1 MKTIG
6 RMALCGCALLYSLV
20 ASAQTYT
27 ETALLFSR
35 SRPGGSARIQGMGGV
50 QNSLGG
56 DYSSAYSNPAG
67 LGMYNRSE
75 FTFSP
80 AFNSNSTSSDYLGE
94 STGDS
99 KSRLNLPGLSF
110 VFHTDKEGKL
120 GFLGGTFGITFN
132 RINDFNR
139 SFTYQGT
146 KTNNSVIDYFI
157 QDATG
162 TDESQ
167 FNQGDFNYNTP
178 TGLAYENYLI
188 SSQAEYVGGDPT
200 LYFSFVNGNPTL
212 QQEEV
217 ETSKAQNQWSF
228 SYGANLSDKIYLG
241 GGIGITSL
249 NYKSKKT
256 FNETFK
262 NDTLSSLSLEE
273 NLSISGS
280 GINATIGSIV
290 RPIEFF
296 QFGISVTSP
305 TSYQITDNYSALMN
319 STWNG
324 FVYDQ
329 VKNIVLTDE
338 DASTDVLVTDYSL
351 ATPFKLSGGATFF
364 IQKHGFISADV
375 DYLDYGK
382 AKYSSNTNGVS
393 FTEDNS
399 DIKSL
404 YKSVI
409 NYRVGGEYRFKDFR
423 ARAGYSFMP
432 DPFKAPQNGV
442 DRKISSYS
450 VGFGYRKKNFF
461 IDAAI
466 IYSEGNTSY
475 RPYRVNSPLS
485 PLVQTANKN
494 TLVMFTLGFPF

>member
-1 MKTIG
+1 MKKIG
-6 RMALCGCALLYSLV
+6 RMALTGCALLYSLMV
-20 ASAQTYT
+20 SAQSYT

-35 SRPGGSARIQGMGGV
+35 SRPGGSARIQGIGGV

-80 AFNSNSTSSDYLGE
+80 AFNSNNTSSDYLGE
-94 STGDS
+94 STSDS

-132 RINDFNR
+132 RINDFNKA
-139 SFTYQGT
+139 FTYRT
-146 KTNNSVIDYFI
+146 SLANNSIIDYFI

-167 FNQGDFNYNTP
+167 FDRDNFNYNTP

-212 QQEEV
+212 QEEVV
-217 ETSKAQNQWSF
+217 ETSRAQNQWSF
-228 SYGANLSDKIYLG
+228 SYGANLSDKVYLG

-262 NDTLSSLSLEE
+262 NDTLSSLMLEE

-280 GINATIGSIV
+280 GVNATIGSII

-296 QFGISVTSP
+296 QFGLSVTTP
-305 TSYQITDNYSALMN
+305 TSYQITDNYSALMSSKWN
-319 STWNG
+319 S
-324 FVYDQ
+324 FVYDTDR
-329 VKNIVLTDE
+329 KIILTDE
-338 DASTDVLVTDYSL
+338 DAQTEVVITDYRL
-351 ATPFKLSGGATFF
+351 TTPFRLNGGITYF
-364 IQKHGFISADV
+364 IKKHGFISADI
-375 DYLDYGK
+375 DYLDYGN

-393 FTEDNS
+393 FSEDNT
-399 DIKSL
+399 DIESL

-409 NYRVGGEYRFKDFR
+409 NFRVGGEYRFKDYR

-450 VGFGYRKKNFF
+450 IGFGYRKQNFF
-461 IDAAI
+461 IDGSLV
-466 IYSEGNTSY
+466 YTTGDTSY
-475 RPYRVNSPLS
+475 RPYTINNSLS

-494 TLVMFTLGFPF
+494 TLIMFTLGFPF

>member
-1 MKTIG
+1 MEKIG
-6 RMALCGCALLYSLV
+6 RMALFGCALLYSLMT
-20 ASAQTYT
+20 SAQSYT

-56 DYSSAYSNPAG
+56 DYSAGYSNPAG

-80 AFNSNSTSSDYLGE
+80 AFNSKSTSSDYLGE

-99 KSRLNLPGLSF
+99 KSRLNLSGLSF

-139 SFTYQGT
+139 SFTYEGT
-146 KTNNSVIDYFI
+146 NSDNSIIDYFI
-157 QDATG
+157 QDANG
-162 TDESQ
+162 TDKSQ
-167 FNQGDFNYNTP
+167 FAKDNFNYNTP
-178 TGLAYENYLI
+178 TGLAYFNYVI
-188 SSQAEYVGGDPT
+188 GPQTVIDPANDPT
-200 LYFSFVNGNPTL
+200 LYFTDQGSIPF
-212 QQEEV
+212 QHEEV
-217 ETSKAQNQWSF
+217 ETSRAQNQWSF
-228 SYGANLSDKIYLG
+228 SYGANLSDKVYIG

-249 NYKSKKT
+249 NFKSKKT
-256 FNETFK
+256 FSESFDK
-262 NDTLSSLSLEE
+262 GPLSSMILEE

-296 QFGISVTSP
+296 QFGISATSP

-319 STWNG
+319 TQWNNFQYDPST
-324 FVYDQ
+324 
-329 VKNIVLTDE
+329 VLNE
-338 DASTDVLVTDYSL
+338 EKASTDVVVTDYSL

-382 AKYSSNTNGVS
+382 AKYSSDTNGVS
-393 FTEDNS
+393 FTEDNG

-409 NYRVGGEYRFKDFR
+409 NYRIGGEYRFKDYR

-442 DRKISSYS
+442 DRKVSSYS
-450 VGFGYRKKNFF
+450 IGFGYRKQNFF
-461 IDAAI
+461 IDAAFV
-466 IYSEGNTSY
+466 YSEGNTSY

-494 TLVMFTLGFPF
+494 TVVMFTLGFPF

>member
-1 MKTIG
+1 MKYIG
-6 RMALCGCALLYSLV
+6 RITLTGCALLCSLM
-20 ASAQTYT
+20 ASAQSYT

-35 SRPGGSARIQGMGGV
+35 SRPGGSARVQGMGGV

-56 DYSSAYSNPAG
+56 DYSSGYSNPAG

-94 STGDS
+94 STSDS

-110 VFHTDKEGKL
+110 VFHADKEGKL
-120 GFLGGTFGITFN
+120 GFLGGTFGISFN

-146 KTNNSVIDYFI
+146 KTNNSIIDYFI

-162 TDESQ
+162 TDQSQ
-167 FNQGDFNYNTP
+167 FDSDGFNYNTP
-178 TGLAYENYLI
+178 TGLAYNNYLI
-188 SSQAEYVGGDPT
+188 SPQSEYVGGDPT

-212 QQEEV
+212 QKEEV
-217 ETSKAQNQWSF
+217 ETSRAQNQWSF

-241 GGIGITSL
+241 GGLGITSL

-262 NDTLSSLSLEE
+262 NDTLSSLLLEE

-280 GINATIGSIV
+280 GINAIIGSII

-296 QFGISVTSP
+296 QFGISATSP
-305 TSYQITDNYSALMN
+305 TSYQITDNYSASMN
-319 STWNG
+319 TKWNN
-324 FVYDQ
+324 FQYDSITLLNEE
-329 VKNIVLTDE
+329 K
-338 DASTDVLVTDYSL
+338 ASTDVIITDYSL
-351 ATPFKLSGGATFF
+351 ATPWKFNGGVAFF
-364 IQKHGFISADV
+364 IQKHGFISADIE
-375 DYLDYGK
+375 YLNYGN
-382 AKYSSNTNGVS
+382 AKYHSNTNGVS

-409 NYRVGGEYRFKDFR
+409 NYRMGGEYRFKDYR

-432 DPFKAPQNGV
+432 DPFKAPQNGI

-450 VGFGYRKKNFF
+450 IGFGYRKQNFF
-461 IDAAI
+461 IDAALV
-466 IYSEGNTSY
+466 YSEGNASY
-475 RPYRVNSPLS
+475 RPYQINSPQS

>member
-1 MKTIG
+1 MKKIG
-6 RMALCGCALLYSLV
+6 RMALCGCALLYSLMTT
-20 ASAQTYT
+20 AQSYT

-56 DYSSAYSNPAG
+56 DYSSGYSNPAG

-80 AFNSNSTSSDYLGE
+80 AFNANSTSSDYLGE
-94 STGDS
+94 STSDS
-99 KSRLNLPGLSF
+99 KSRLILPGLSF

-139 SFTYQGT
+139 SFTYTGI
-146 KTNNSVIDYFI
+146 NSDNSIIDYFI
-157 QDATG
+157 QDANG
-162 TDESQ
+162 TDKSQ
-167 FNQGDFNYNTP
+167 FAKDNFNYNTP
-178 TGLAYENYLI
+178 TGLAYFNYVI
-188 SSQAEYVGGDPT
+188 GPQTVIDPNFDPT
-200 LYFSFVNGNPTL
+200 LYFSDQGDIPL
-212 QQEEV
+212 QHEEV
-217 ETSKAQNQWSF
+217 ETSRSQNQWNL
-228 SYGANLSDKIYLG
+228 SYGANLGDIVYLG

-249 NYKSKKT
+249 NFRSKKNYSES
-256 FNETFK
+256 FDK
-262 NDTLSSLSLEE
+262 DPLSSIQLEE

-296 QFGISVTSP
+296 QFGISLTSP
-305 TSYQITDNYSALMN
+305 TSYQITDNYSASMN
-319 STWNG
+319 TKWNNFQYDPSTT
-324 FVYDQ
+324 
-329 VKNIVLTDE
+329 LDE
-338 DASTDVLVTDYSL
+338 EKASTDVIVTDYSL
-351 ATPFKLSGGATFF
+351 TTPFKLSGGATFF

-375 DYLDYGK
+375 EYLDYGN
-382 AKYSSNTNGVS
+382 AKYSSNTTGVS
-393 FTEDNS
+393 FGDDNS

-404 YKSVI
+404 YKSAI
-409 NYRVGGEYRFKDFR
+409 NYRVGGEYRFKDYR
-423 ARAGYSFMP
+423 ARAGYAFMP

-442 DRKISSYS
+442 DRKTSSYS
-450 VGFGYRKKNFF
+450 VGFGYRKQNFF

-466 IYSEGNTSY
+466 VYSEGNTSY